1 MYQTNQLADATINNS
16 DSTFDAQPE
25 LNQYLLAVASDQD
38 RAAFAKLFAFFAPKI
53 KAFGLK
59 QFRQEALA
67 MDLVQETMSLVWRK
81 AQLYSPEKG
90 KASTW
95 IFTIM
100 RNYSFDM
107 LRKIKHNKEDN
118 LSDDLWPMYE
128 EAEPEADHDEDHLMR
143 AQLIQGLEALPP
155 KQKEVVEAIYLK
167 EMTHQELAEHLQ
179 VPLGTIKSR
188 LRLGLEKLKE
198 QMEQHND

>member
-1 MYQTNQLADATINNS
+1 MYQTSQLADATINKS
-16 DSTFDAQPE
+16 ESTIDAQPD
-25 LNQYLLAVASDQD
+25 LNQYLLTVASHQD
-38 RAAFAKLFAFFAPKI
+38 KAAFAKLFAFFAPKI

-95 IFTIM
+95 VFTIM

-107 LRKIKHNKEDN
+107 LRKIQHNKEDN
-118 LSDDLWPMYE
+118 LSDDLWPLYE
-128 EAEPEADHDEDHLMR
+128 EAEPEPDYEDDHLMR
-143 AQLIQGLEALPP
+143 EQLIQGLETLPP

-167 EMTHQELAEHLQ
+167 EMTHQELAEHLG

>member
-1 MYQTNQLADATINNS
+1 MYQTSQLADANIKKPDPNL
-16 DSTFDAQPE
+16 DIQPE
-25 LNQYLLAVASDQD
+25 LNQHLLAVARDQD
-38 RAAFAKLFAFFAPKI
+38 KAAFAKLFAFFAPKI

-81 AQLYSPEKG
+81 AQLYSPDKG

-118 LSDDLWPMYE
+118 LSDDLWPLYE
-128 EAEPEADHDEDHLMR
+128 EADAEPDHEDDHLMR
-143 AQLIQGLEALPP
+143 AQLIQGLDTLPA

-167 EMTHQELAEHLQ
+167 EMTHQELAEHLK